1 MGESPDIRNLLQ
13 QAASAGASGDLVRT
27 EHCCQEIL
35 ARDARN
41 PDALQLMG
49 MVRWRSGHV
58 DEGERLLRESLAIMP
73 GQPHVLANLGDLL
86 VSKQDYESALGFYT
100 ESVRLAPDF
109 ADAWLKLGIARGE
122 KGDIQAAID
131 ALQRSLDLRPRDLQ
145 ALYAMAQAHTENADH
160 EKAIACY
167 RQALAIEPG
176 NVDILVGLGV
186 ALRQLNR
193 AEEALTVY
201 ERALAIG
208 ANTPELHQSY
218 GNALYEL
225 GRVDDAIAS
234 YRHALTLD
242 PEALEVHES
251 LNEILWQQGMRDI
264 YLASYPAAVESAP
277 RSLPLRLRYASSLS
291 RSGKYHEA
299 EAVLREASQVFGPDA
314 EIHGGLGLSLASQG
328 RIPEAI
334 ECFTTA
340 VDLAPEDVRCRQN
353 LVRILISTGEYS
365 HALRHIDA
373 AIELAPLDQHNLA
386 YRSLC
391 WRLLRDPREAHIN
404 DYDRF
409 VKRIRIPVP
418 EGYRDIYAFNEAL
431 DRALSSLHQT
441 RVHPLNQT
449 LRGGTQ
455 TYGNLFERKIREVQ
469 EVRDGIEYCVRQYIE
484 EMDDDSKHPFLSRK
498 SERFRFG
505 ASWSCRLGQQGF
517 HTNHI
522 HPDGWISSAYYVSL
536 PDVVHKSDA
545 HDGWLKFGE
554 TSLDLGNLEH
564 IGKAVQPEEGLL
576 VLFPSYMY
584 HGTVPFTSN
593 EVRTTIAFDVVPA

>member
-1 MGESPDIRNLLQ
+1 MGESPHIRNLLQ
-13 QAASAGASGDLVRT
+13 QAASAGESGDLVRT
-27 EHCCQEIL
+27 EHHCQEIL

-41 PDALQLMG
+41 PDALRLMG

-86 VSKQDYESALGFYT
+86 VSKQDHESALGFYA

-145 ALYAMAQAHTENADH
+145 ALYAMAQAHTENADY

-167 RQALAIEPG
+167 REALAIEPG
-176 NVDILVGLGV
+176 NVDILFGLGV

-208 ANTPELHQSY
+208 ANTPELYQSY

-242 PEALEVHES
+242 PEALEVHEA
-251 LNEILWQQGMRDI
+251 LNEILWQHGMRDI
-264 YLASYPAAVESAP
+264 YLASYLSALEAAP

-291 RSGKYHEA
+291 RSEKYHEA

-334 ECFTTA
+334 EHFTTA
-340 VDLAPEDVRCRQN
+340 VDLAPEDVRCRKN
-353 LVRILISTGEYS
+353 LVRILISTGDYPN
-365 HALRHIDA
+365 ALWHIDA

-386 YRSLC
+386 FRSLC
-391 WRLLRDPREAHIN
+391 WRLLGDSREALIN

-409 VKRIRIPVP
+409 VKCIRISVP
-418 EGYRDIYAFNEAL
+418 EGYRDIHAFNEAL

-441 RVHPLNQT
+441 RVHPLSQT

-455 TYGNLFERKIREVQ
+455 TYGNLFERRIREVQ
-469 EVRDGIEYCVRQYIE
+469 EVRDSLERCIQRYIE
-484 EMDDDSKHPFLSRK
+484 EMDDDPEHPFLSRK
-498 SERFRFG
+498 SERFHFA

-517 HTNHI
+517 HTNHV
-522 HPDGWISSAYYVSL
+522 HPEGWISSAYYVSL

-564 IGKAVQPEEGLL
+564 IGKIVQPEEGLL

-584 HGTVPFTSN
+584 HGTIPFTSN